1 MRHLNTSKFNL
12 DKKGTKTS
20 SNGFAKFNLINL
32 KFVLHILASVYRN
45 NSNTNDYDENK
56 AKLKVGKISA
66 SNLNAVRKRNIN
78 RLIIEQLNI
87 NSLWNKFESF
97 AQQVTGNI
105 DTLMVWQTK
114 LDKMFPVSQFLID
127 NYGPPFRVDLNN
139 NGGGIILFGRD
150 DIPCCL

>member
-1 MRHLNTSKFNL
+1 MRHLSTSKFNL

-66 SNLNAVRKRNIN
+66 SNFNAVRKRNIN

-87 NSLWNKFESF
+87 NSL
-97 AQQVTGNI
+97 
-105 DTLMVWQTK
+105 
-114 LDKMFPVSQFLID
+114 
-127 NYGPPFRVDLNN
+127 
-139 NGGGIILFGRD
+139 
-150 DIPCCL
+150 